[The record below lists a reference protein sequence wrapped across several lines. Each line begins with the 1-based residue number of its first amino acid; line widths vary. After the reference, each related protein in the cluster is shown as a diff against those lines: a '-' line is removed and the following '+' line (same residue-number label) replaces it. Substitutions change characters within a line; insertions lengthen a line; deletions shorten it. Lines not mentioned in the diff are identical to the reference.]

1 MLLLASSGSISLLG
15 GMGGMVQN
23 VKGGGELLGNC
34 SRLSQCEFRKKIT
47 SVFGK
52 SEFGKIAEFAY

>member
-23 VKGGGELLGNC
+23 VKGGENYW
-34 SRLSQCEFRKKIT
+34 E
-47 SVFGK
+47 
-52 SEFGKIAEFAY
+52 IALV

>member
-1 MLLLASSGSISLLG
+1 
-15 GMGGMVQN
+15 MGGVVQN
-23 VKGGGELLGNC
+23 VKGGGGELLGNC
-34 SRLSQCEFRKKIT
+34 SRSSPCEFRNKIT